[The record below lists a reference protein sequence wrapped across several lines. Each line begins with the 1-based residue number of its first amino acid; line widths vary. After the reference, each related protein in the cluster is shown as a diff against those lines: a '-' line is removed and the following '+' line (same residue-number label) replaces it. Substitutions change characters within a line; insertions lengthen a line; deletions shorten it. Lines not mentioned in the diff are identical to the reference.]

1 MAEEPLDEVYERHV
15 RPLSRTEQLRLAERI
30 VRETAAEMEA
40 EAARAAGVG
49 ADETQLLVAILE
61 DQAPRAEAMCAEI
74 QRRAPHLQTVVF
86 DNAPDMIFWLPDH
99 VAALALVSLDHDL
112 GPNRER
118 DGRSFDPATGRVVAT
133 VLANLTPAC
142 PVIIHSENVDA
153 ALAAVDLVD
162 RLGVS
167 WTHPRDGRLKRLLAP
182 WVRFPHRCMYDARSL
197 LDALRNQGLV
207 AEPCPPLVSRIPDV
221 ADVECLERVRDSV
234 IAEGRKPD

>member
-40 EAARAAGVG
+40 EAARAAGEG
-49 ADETQLLVAILE
+49 ADETQLLVAFLE

-74 QRRAPHLQTVVF
+74 LRRAPHLQTVVF

-153 ALAAVDLVD
+153 ALGTKFCLQD
-162 RLGVS
+162 GG
-167 WTHPRDGRLKRLLAP
+167 WTAERVVPSEGLDWVATDWITTALDLLAD
-182 WVRFPHRCMYDARSL
+182 DAPST
-197 LDALRNQGLV
+197 
-207 AEPCPPLVSRIPDV
+207 E
-221 ADVECLERVRDSV
+221 
-234 IAEGRKPD
+234 EG